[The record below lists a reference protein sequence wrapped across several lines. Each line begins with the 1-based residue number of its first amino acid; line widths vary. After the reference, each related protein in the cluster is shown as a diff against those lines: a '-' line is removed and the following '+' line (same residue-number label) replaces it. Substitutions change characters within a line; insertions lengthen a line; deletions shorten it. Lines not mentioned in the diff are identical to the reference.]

1 MKMSLAICLLATLVA
16 ATPAHAEKFYK
27 WQDADG
33 VWHYSNKPPKDQP
46 AEALTVRSK
55 GATQSDEERAEQAR
69 KEKARGGVPVATA
82 EQCTKLRE
90 NLKVLDSATSVRID
104 RNADGE
110 AEDMSMEEQ
119 RAEAEKTRRQIE
131 RFCD

>member
-1 MKMSLAICLLATLVA
+1 MKMSLAISLLATLLA
-16 ATPAHAEKFYK
+16 ATPVHAEKFYK

-46 AEALTVRSK
+46 AEALTVRAK

-69 KEKARGGVPVATA
+69 KAKARSGVPVATA
-82 EQCTKLRE
+82 EQCEKLRA
-90 NLKVLDSATSVRID
+90 NLKLLDTEVGVRVD
-104 RNADGE
+104 RNADGVPE
-110 AEDMSMEEQ
+110 EISMEEQ
-119 RAEAEKTRRQIE
+119 RAEAEKARNQIE

>member
-1 MKMSLAICLLATLVA
+1 
-16 ATPAHAEKFYK
+16 
-27 WQDADG
+27 
-33 VWHYSNKPPKDQP
+33 NKPPKDQP

-82 EQCTKLRE
+82 EQCEKLRA
-90 NLKVLDSATSVRID
+90 NLKLLDTEVAVRVD
-104 RNADGE
+104 RNFDGVPE
-110 AEDMSMEEQ
+110 EISMEEQ